1 MRWNR
6 MITSV
11 CVFLLQLIRVLIGV
25 VAVLVL
31 GAFILGKLEAPLSV
45 NLDDN
50 YRLSEPMEQFAEV
63 TYKGERYT
71 EISIRATSYS
81 LELESLPIPDYY
93 LIISMIIL
101 LGTFY
106 YLVHVLIKLLKSIE
120 EREFFSLLNVK
131 RIRIIGVMIIGY
143 SVLSSIYGYLVKYL
157 LIDYLDIKGVFH
169 ISGRFST
176 QSSFFNTYLFLG
188 LMILLVA
195 NAFEHGM
202 RLKEEQE
209 LTI

>member
-25 VAVLVL
+25 VAAFIL

-50 YRLSEPMEQFAEV
+50 YSLSPPMEQFAEV

-71 EISIRATSYS
+71 EISIRPTSYR
-81 LELESLPIPDYY
+81 LELESLPISNVY
-93 LIISMIIL
+93 LIISMIVL
-101 LGTFY
+101 LGAFY

-120 EREFFSLLNVK
+120 ERQFFSLQNVK
-131 RIRIIGVMIIGY
+131 RIRIAGVMVICY
-143 SVLSSIYGYLVKYL
+143 SVLSWIYGYLVRYL

-169 ISGRFST
+169 MSSRIST
-176 QSSFFNTYLFLG
+176 QSSFFNSYLFLG

-195 NAFEHGM
+195 NAFEHGVK
-202 RLKEEQE
+202 LKEEQE